1 MTHRQVSGAGANRRI
16 RVRHSQRTVQ
26 GATEHNIHYTKLMNR
41 YRSSQLYGRT
51 IGSLQ
56 TYGTTALRESLL
68 GPLGDYLSYLG
79 QPELVDPLRRVA
91 ILESG
96 ENSLIEL
103 RSPPEILLA
112 STRARRSTQGRTDLE
127 V

>member
-1 MTHRQVSGAGANRRI
+1 LTHRQVSGAGANRRI

-26 GATEHNIHYTKLMNR
+26 GATEHNIHYTKLLNR
-41 YRSSQLYGRT
+41 YRGSQLYERT

-56 TYGTTALRESLL
+56 TYGTSALRESFL
-68 GPLGDYLSYLG
+68 GPLGDCLSYLG

-91 ILESG
+91 ILESA
-96 ENSLIEL
+96 LIEL

-112 STRARRSTQGRTDLE
+112 STRTRRSSQGRTDLE

>member
-1 MTHRQVSGAGANRRI
+1 MTQRQVSGAGANRRI
-16 RVRHSQRTVQ
+16 RVRPSQRTVQ
-26 GATEHNIHYTKLMNR
+26 GPTEHNIHYTKLLNR
-41 YRSSQLYGRT
+41 YRGSQLYERT

-56 TYGTTALRESLL
+56 TYGTTALRESFL

-91 ILESG
+91 ILESS
-96 ENSLIEL
+96 EDSLIEL

-112 STRARRSTQGRTDLE
+112 STRTRRSSQGRTDLE

>member
-1 MTHRQVSGAGANRRI
+1 M
-16 RVRHSQRTVQ
+16 RHSQRTVQ
-26 GATEHNIHYTKLMNR
+26 GATEHNVHYTKLLHR
-41 YRSSQLYGRT
+41 YRGSQLYDNRT

-79 QPELVDPLRRVA
+79 QPEFVDPLRRVA

-96 ENSLIEL
+96 EDSLIEL
-103 RSPPEILLA
+103 RSPSEILLA
-112 STRARRSTQGRTDLE
+112 SARARRSTQGRTDLE